1 MRSITAEG
9 REVIIKKALQRKEQ
23 SLAEIAKSN
32 NIGLSTLSRW
42 IRTYQQGQACND
54 EGVKPGVAISS
65 AGERLEH
72 LLAAAGLDEGGV
84 GTYCRSRGIYP
95 YQLEEWK
102 QAMINKATLVDEKKE
117 GLQRAELK
125 ALRAENRYLK
135 RDLQRK
141 DRALAETSAL
151 LILKKKADLIWG
163 VCEDDT

>member
-23 SLAEIAKSN
+23 TLAEIAKSN
-32 NIGLSTLSRW
+32 NIGLSTLGRW
-42 IRTYQQGQACND
+42 IRAYQQGQACND
-54 EGVKPGVAISS
+54 EGVKQGELLPSI
-65 AGERLEH
+65 GERLEH
-72 LLAAAGLDEGGV
+72 ILAAAGLDEGGV
-84 GTYCRSRGIYP
+84 GAYCRSRGIYP

-102 QAMINKATLVDEKKE
+102 QAMINKAAPVNEKKE
-117 GLQRAELK
+117 ALQRAELK
-125 ALRAENRYLK
+125 ALRAENRHLK

-151 LILKKKADLIWG
+151 LVLKKKADLIWG